1 MNIET
6 TVTGPSTSAFLK
18 ELGVKFKTAYYWK
31 NIGSGKFMLIPQ
43 TNVNPIVIKRKKN
56 NKVKTKLK
64 FIPSFI
70 PAFSVGELG
79 IIIPWGFFQKSIVF
93 KMPGGVW
100 QVQLNNGNS
109 HCYTS
114 EVEARASY
122 LIDLLQTEQ
131 ISLDEI
137 NHPEKYNAIL
147 PIGKVATAIKSE
159 V

>member
-93 KMPGGVW
+93 KMPGGCGKSSLTMAIPIV
-100 QVQLNNGNS
+100 
-109 HCYTS
+109 
-114 EVEARASY
+114 
-122 LIDLLQTEQ
+122 ILQRSKPEPL
-131 ISLDEI
+131 ISLI
-137 NHPEKYNAIL
+137 CFKQNRFPWTKLIIRKNIMPYFQ
-147 PIGKVATAIKSE
+147 
-159 V
+159 